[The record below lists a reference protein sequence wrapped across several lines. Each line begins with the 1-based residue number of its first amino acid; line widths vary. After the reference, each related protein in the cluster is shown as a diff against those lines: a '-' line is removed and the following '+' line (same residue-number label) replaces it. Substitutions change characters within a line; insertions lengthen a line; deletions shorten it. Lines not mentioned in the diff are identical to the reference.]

1 VAVANYVDSGD
12 GAGEGQ
18 PPVLPPRYRVRER
31 LGGGAQSQTFAVLDD
46 HDGVERVLKLFAPGA
61 EGQGTAVAE
70 FRSLESLI
78 HPSIVRVRDIGRT
91 PDGRLFVVTD
101 RVRGSALDRVTAL
114 ADDAERRTL
123 FTRVAAD
130 LASGL
135 AHLHARGLVHGDV
148 TPANVRLADAA
159 AGLPRAILIDF
170 GLAGPPRASGGG
182 ARGTLGYAAPEALT
196 GARTVATDLFGVG
209 ATLFEAW
216 TGTAPFGR
224 GLAAV
229 QRMLGGPAPAVS
241 TIRPGLGQGWARL
254 LERLLAAEP
263 GQRPTSARL
272 LLREIARLAEGA
284 DALEADLEP
293 PQPDGDPLAGLFVG
307 RRAQRDIIRRAL
319 ESMAE
324 RAPVTPVVALV
335 GAPGSGR
342 RTLFEAA
349 ARDMAVA
356 AAAEGT
362 AAPEIWRGD
371 LAALQRWLD
380 VVGGESDE
388 DPRRALEGRLA
399 RIARALEARAAER
412 PVCVYLDE
420 AEDAAAL
427 GRFIAGAPASAAALV
442 VLASSRPLDAPF
454 AVSLELPPFG
464 REEVLGLLA
473 PVLESPP
480 PASAVDAIATAAGG
494 NAAIAATLA
503 RRLIAGARAGAPATA
518 SLQAGA
524 DLDALLAA
532 GWAAL
537 SPDARRLI
545 VAALFVPAA
554 PAAMAGLDDEAAR
567 SAVGEARR
575 AGWLDSGA
583 DGGLVL
589 PGAAHR
595 RALLAAPP
603 DEGTRAVAAR
613 VLEGE
618 ALEAERRGE
627 ALLLVGRRADAAE
640 ELRREADRVTAAG
653 DTTRAAD
660 LLGRALAVA
669 PVALTFGQRITQA
682 TGLGAL
688 ARYGQAAEAVD
699 AARAIASTDE
709 EVATAEERAA
719 WLLARR
725 GELERARAALEEALA
740 RLPAGRGPERTLRAR
755 LGRLLVSA
763 GRYQEALATV
773 APLIESP
780 AQAAAADAAG
790 ALAVET
796 ALLGCAYQG
805 DLAGARRWLAELPPR
820 VGETRRAYLTGLL
833 AQLGGDAP
841 GARDAYRRAYELAAA
856 ADDIHTL
863 AAVALNLG
871 GLLIDEGLYGE
882 ALTAAARAVRELG
895 RLGAAAEL
903 VPALI
908 NSGNLFVSLGDL
920 AAARRA
926 LDRAAPLA
934 RASGAAA
941 AAATALFVEGDLA
954 RRSGDLDAA
963 SQRYAESRAGYLAA
977 GARGSAAAAAAA
989 QAEMLASRRD
999 LAAAARVLG
1008 EARDLA
1014 GADADPAL
1022 ARAEGVLAL
1031 AGVLPAG
1038 LSGAGPLAERLVG
1051 LARVAAAQ
1059 GRRPAAWRLA
1069 ALAGTLASRAG
1080 LPAGDSFDLAR
1091 RLFEEVRMAT
1101 PEHHHAAL
1109 ADDPETAWLSPA
1121 GGSLSGGAADGALAA
1136 RAQAAEARLR
1146 RLLRINKRLNSELRL
1161 PRLLEMILD
1170 TVIELT
1176 DAERGFLLL
1185 EGEDGELQI
1194 KVARNIDQQTLETEE
1209 LALSR
1214 SIARQAATGSE
1225 PVVTIDA
1232 AGDARFREAMSVS
1245 DLHLRSVL
1253 AVPLVIKGRPAGTI
1267 YVDHRLRKGAFDQD
1281 DVRLVLDF
1289 AEQAAIALENARLLA
1304 ELRRRERQVEALNR
1318 RLEAELAVR
1327 REEISGIK
1335 TELRENR
1342 EALAVRY
1349 DYRNI
1354 VGRTPRMLELFRLI
1368 DRITDTTLPVVIQGE
1383 SGTGKEL
1390 VARAIHANGPRRD
1403 RPFVGENCA
1412 AIPETLLESTLFGY
1426 VRGAFTGADH
1436 DTRGLFEVADGGT
1449 LFLDEVGEMSPGMQG
1464 KLLRVLQEGE
1474 IRRVGSERTRKVDV
1488 RIVAAT
1494 NRDLA
1499 RMVEE
1504 GKFRRDLFFRL
1515 NVAAISLPPLRDRR
1529 DDIPLMVEH
1538 FLAKIAARGGRP
1550 PKPIDAAAMARL
1562 LAYRWPGNVREL
1574 ENELTR
1580 AEALSGDRIA
1590 AADLSPRVGAAPDAG
1605 AMPME
1610 DADSVALKPRVER
1623 LERALIRE
1631 ALGRAGN
1638 NQTKAAELLGLSR
1651 FGLQKKLKRYNFTA

>member
-1 VAVANYVDSGD
+1 MAGVNLVDG
-12 GAGEGQ
+12 GGELGE
-18 PPVLPPRYRVRER
+18 PGLSPRYRVGDP
-31 LGGGAQSQTFAVLDD
+31 LGGGAQSRTFRVVDQ
-46 HDGVERVLKLFAPGA
+46 HDGVERVLKLFGPGSD
-61 EGQGTAVAE
+61 GQGTALAE
-70 FRSLESLI
+70 FRSLESLV
-78 HPSIVRVRDIGRT
+78 HPSVVRVRDIGRT
-91 PDGRLFVVTD
+91 ADGRLFIVTD
-101 RVRGSALDRVTAL
+101 LVRGSGLDQVA
-114 ADDAERRTL
+114 AIGDAAERRGL
-123 FTRVAAD
+123 FTRAAAD

-135 AHLHARGLVHGDV
+135 AHLHGRGVIHGDV
-148 TPANVRLADAA
+148 TPGNVRLAQVGDGPA
-159 AGLPRAILIDF
+159 RAILIDF
-170 GLAGPPRASGGG
+170 GLAGPPRAGGGG
-182 ARGTLGYAAPEALT
+182 ARGTLGYSAPEALT

-216 TGTAPFGR
+216 AGTPPFGR
-224 GLAAV
+224 GLLAA
-229 QRMLGGPAPAVS
+229 QRMLSGPAPLLS
-241 TIRPGLGQGWARL
+241 TIRPGLGEGWDRL
-254 LERLLAAEP
+254 LGRLLAAEP
-263 GQRPTSARL
+263 SERPASARL
-272 LLREIARLAEGA
+272 LLREIARLADDGR
-284 DALEADLEP
+284 ALDADLEV

-307 RRAQRDIIRRAL
+307 RRAERDALRRAL
-319 ESMAE
+319 ESLSDPPPAS
-324 RAPVTPVVALV
+324 PVVVLA

-349 ARDMAVA
+349 ARDVAVA
-356 AAAEGT
+356 AAAAGT
-362 AAPEIWRGD
+362 VAPEIWRGD
-371 LAALQRWLD
+371 LTRLQGWLAVPD
-380 VVGGESDE
+380 GQTEE

-399 RIARALEARAAER
+399 RIARAIEARAAQR
-412 PVCVYLDE
+412 PLCVYLDE
-420 AEDAAAL
+420 GEEAAAL
-427 GRFIAGAPASAAALV
+427 ARFMGGAPGSAAALV
-442 VLASSRPLDAPF
+442 VIAARGPLDAPF
-454 AVSLELPPFG
+454 AATIELPPFA
-464 REEVLGLLA
+464 RHEVLALLA
-473 PVLESPP
+473 PPLESEPP
-480 PASAVDAIATAAGG
+480 PAAVEAIARAAGG
-494 NAAIAATLA
+494 NATIAATLV
-503 RRLIAGARAGAPATA
+503 RRFIDNTRAGRPVTV
-518 SLQAGA
+518 SLQAGD

-537 SPDARRLI
+537 SPAARRLV
-545 VAALFVPAA
+545 VAAAFGV
-554 PAAMAGLDDEAAR
+554 AGFADEGA
-567 SAVGEARR
+567 SEARR
-575 AGWLDSGA
+575 AGWLDVGG
-583 DGGLVL
+583 DGRLAL

-595 RALLAAPP
+595 RAILGAPA
-603 DEGTRAVAAR
+603 DAETRAVAAR
-613 VLEGE
+613 LLAGGD
-618 ALEAERRGE
+618 LPAERRVD
-627 ALLLVGRRADAAE
+627 ALVLAGRPADAAG
-640 ELRREADRVTAAG
+640 ELRSQAGQAAAAG
-653 DTTRAAD
+653 DTTRAAG
-660 LLGRALAVA
+660 LLAQAEALA
-669 PVALTFGQRITQA
+669 PVVLSFDERIAQA

-688 ARYGQAAEAVD
+688 GRYDGAAEALA
-699 AARAIASTDE
+699 AARASAATDV
-709 EVATAEERAA
+709 EVATALERTA

-725 GELERARAALEEALA
+725 GELEKARATLEEC
-740 RLPAGRGPERTLRAR
+740 LPRFPVEHEPGRTLRAR
-755 LGRLLVSA
+755 LGRLLVTA
-763 GRYQEALATV
+763 GRYREAVAAV
-773 APLIESP
+773 APL
-780 AQAAAADAAG
+780 AQGLVGAADPAAAVAI
-790 ALAVET
+790 ET
-796 ALLGCAYQG
+796 ALLACAYQG
-805 DLAGARRWLAELPPR
+805 DLAGARRWLGALPAR
-820 VGETRRAYLTGLL
+820 LGETRRAYLSGLL
-833 AQLGGDAP
+833 AQLGGDSP
-841 GARDAYRRAYELAAA
+841 GARDAYRRAYELAAG

-895 RLGAAAEL
+895 RLGASAEL
-903 VPALI
+903 LPALV
-908 NSGNLFVSLGDL
+908 NSANLFVSLGDL
-920 AAARRA
+920 PAARRA

-941 AAATALFVEGDLA
+941 AAATASFVEGDLA
-954 RRSGDLDAA
+954 RRAGDPEGA
-963 SQRYAESRAGYLAA
+963 STRYAESRAGYYAA
-977 GARGSAAAAAAA
+977 GDPASASAAAAS
-989 QAEMLASRRD
+989 QAEVLAARRD
-999 LAAAARVLG
+999 LAAARRVLD
-1008 EARDLA
+1008 EARDLRGTA
-1014 GADADPAL
+1014 AETDATL

-1031 AGVLPAG
+1031 AGALPAG
-1038 LSGAGPLAERLVG
+1038 TAAGPASVGALVERLAG
-1051 LARVAAAQ
+1051 LARAAAGQ

-1069 ALAGTLASRAG
+1069 ALAGAVAARAG
-1080 LPAGDSFDLAR
+1080 LPAGDSFELAR

-1101 PEHHHAAL
+1101 PEHHRAAL
-1109 ADDPETAWLSPA
+1109 AEDPDTAWLSPA
-1121 GGSLSGGAADGALAA
+1121 AAPGDGVLAA

-1185 EGEDGELQI
+1185 EGDDRELQI
-1194 KVARNIDQQTLETEE
+1194 KVARNIDQRTLETDE

-1214 SIARQAATGSE
+1214 SIARQAATGGE

-1267 YVDHRLRKGAFDQD
+1267 YVDHRLRKGAFDQE

-1327 REEISGIK
+1327 REEISGIQ
-1335 TELRENR
+1335 TELRESR

-1354 VGRTPRMLELFRLI
+1354 VGRTPRMLDLFRLI

-1390 VARAIHANGPRRD
+1390 VARALHANGPRRD
-1403 RPFVGENCA
+1403 RAFVGENCA

-1449 LFLDEVGEMSPGMQG
+1449 LFLDEVGEMSPAMQG

-1515 NVAAISLPPLRDRR
+1515 NVAAIALPPLRDRR
-1529 DDIPLMVEH
+1529 DDIPLMIDH
-1538 FLAKIAARGGRP
+1538 FLAKIAARVGRP
-1550 PKPIDAAAMARL
+1550 PKPIEPAAMARL

-1574 ENELTR
+1574 ENEVTR
-1580 AEALSGDRIA
+1580 AEALSGERIG
-1590 AADLSPRVGAAPDAG
+1590 AADLSPRVGAAADAG
-1605 AMPME
+1605 VMPVE
-1610 DADSVALKPRVER
+1610 DADNVALKPRVER

-1638 NQTKAAELLGLSR
+1638 NQTKAAEMLGLSR
-1651 FGLQKKLKRYNFTA
+1651 FGLQKKLKRYNFAV

>member
-1 VAVANYVDSGD
+1 VAAANYVDGGGGD
-12 GAGEGQ
+12 GL
-18 PPVLPPRYRVRER
+18 PPLPPRYRVRER
-31 LGGGAQSQTFAVLDD
+31 LGGGAQSRTFAVVDD
-46 HDGVERVLKLFAPGA
+46 HDGVERVLKLFAPGS
-61 EGQGTAVAE
+61 EGQGTALAE

-91 PDGRLFVVTD
+91 ADGSLFIVTD
-101 RVRGSALDRVTAL
+101 RVHGSALDRVTAL
-114 ADDAERRTL
+114 AADDERRAL

-135 AHLHARGLVHGDV
+135 AHLHARGVLHGDV
-148 TPANVRLADAA
+148 TPANVRLADAP
-159 AGLPRAILIDF
+159 GSPDGPPRAILIDF
-170 GLAGPPRASGGG
+170 GLAGPARPGGGG

-196 GARTVATDLFGVG
+196 GTRTAATDLFGLG

-216 TGTAPFGR
+216 TGTPPFGR

-229 QRMLGGPAPAVS
+229 QRMLSGRAPAVS
-241 TIRPGLGQGWARL
+241 TIRAGLGKDWDRL
-254 LERLLAAEP
+254 LERLLAADPSE
-263 GQRPTSARL
+263 RPTSARL
-272 LLREIARLAEGA
+272 VLREIARLAGDERA
-284 DALEADLEP
+284 VEADLEA

-307 RRAQRDIIRRAL
+307 RRAQRDTIRRAL
-319 ESMAE
+319 ESLAE
-324 RAPVTPVVALV
+324 QAPAAAVMVLV

-349 ARDMAVA
+349 ARDVAVA

-371 LAALQRWLD
+371 LAALQRWLAVPPGD
-380 VVGGESDE
+380 EGE
-388 DPRRALEGRLA
+388 DPRRALEGRMA
-399 RIARALEARAAER
+399 RTARALETRAAAR
-412 PVCVYLDE
+412 PLCVYLDGDE
-420 AEDAAAL
+420 GGLAL
-427 GRFIAGAPASAAALV
+427 ARFIAGAPAPAAALV
-442 VLASSRPLDAPF
+442 VLAAGRPLDAPF
-454 AVSLELPPFG
+454 ATAVELPAFG
-464 REEVLGLLA
+464 REEVLGLLG
-473 PVLESPP
+473 PVLDSPP
-480 PASAVDAIATAAGG
+480 PPAIVDAITTAAGG
-494 NAAIAATLA
+494 NAAVAATLA
-503 RRLIAGARAGAPATA
+503 RRFIDSARAGRPATV

-537 SPDARRLI
+537 SPSARRFI
-545 VAALFVPAA
+545 VAVAFASGAA
-554 PAAMAGLDDEAAR
+554 AETAGLDDDDAR
-567 SAVGEARR
+567 RALGEARR
-575 AGWLDSGA
+575 AGWLETRA
-583 DGGLVL
+583 DGRLVL

-595 RALLAAPP
+595 RAMLAAPS
-603 DEGTRAVAAR
+603 DEAIRAVAAR
-613 VLEGE
+613 VLASGG
-618 ALEAERRGE
+618 L
-627 ALLLVGRRADAAE
+627 DA
-640 ELRREADRVTAAG
+640 ELRAEGLVLAGQPVEAVGELRQEAASAAAAG
-653 DTTRAAD
+653 DTTRAAG
-660 LLGRALAVA
+660 LLGRALALA
-669 PVALTFGQRITQA
+669 PVRLSFAERIAQA

-688 ARYGQAAEAVD
+688 GRYDEAAEALV
-699 AARAIASTDE
+699 AGRAVASTDE
-709 EVATAEERAA
+709 EVATTQERMA

-725 GELERARAALEEALA
+725 GELDRARATLEEALA
-740 RLPAGRGPERTLRAR
+740 TLPAAHEPGRALRAR
-755 LGRLLVSA
+755 LGRLLVTA
-763 GRYQEALATV
+763 GRYREAVATV
-773 APLIESP
+773 APLTDDP
-780 AQAAAADAAG
+780 AAPAG
-790 ALAVET
+790 AVAIET
-796 ALLGCAYQG
+796 ALLACAYQG
-805 DLAGARRWLAELPPR
+805 DLAGARHWLGQLPER
-820 VGETRRAYLTGLL
+820 VGETRHAYLTGLL
-833 AQLGGDAP
+833 AQFAGETVA
-841 GARDAYRRAYELAAA
+841 ARDAYRRAYELAAA
-856 ADDIHTL
+856 VDDIHTL

-895 RLGAAAEL
+895 RLGASAEL

-908 NSGNLFVSLGDL
+908 NSANLFVSLGDL

-941 AAATALFVEGDLA
+941 ASATAAFVEGDLA
-954 RRSGDLDAA
+954 RRAGDPEAA
-963 SQRYAESRAGYLAA
+963 SARYAESRAGYLVA
-977 GARGSAAAAAAA
+977 GDRASASAAASS
-989 QAEMLASRRD
+989 QAEV
-999 LAAAARVLG
+999 LAARQDPVVARRVLD
-1008 EARDLA
+1008 EARDLRGP
-1014 GADADPAL
+1014 GAEDDPAL
-1022 ARAEGVLAL
+1022 ARAQGVLAL
-1031 AGVLPAG
+1031 AGALPAG
-1038 LSGAGPLAERLVG
+1038 AAGPGELVSR
-1051 LARVAAAQ
+1051 LARLARSAADQ

-1069 ALAGTLASRAG
+1069 ALAGTLATRAG

-1091 RLFEEVRMAT
+1091 RLYEEVRMAT
-1101 PEHHHAAL
+1101 PEHHRGAL
-1109 ADDPETAWLSPA
+1109 AEDPETAWLSP
-1121 GGSLSGGAADGALAA
+1121 GAAQGEGGLAA
-1136 RAQAAEARLR
+1136 RAQAAEGRLR

-1185 EGEDGELQI
+1185 EGDDHELQI
-1194 KVARNIDQQTLETEE
+1194 KAARNIDQQTLETEE

-1214 SIARQAATGSE
+1214 SIARQAATGGE
-1225 PVVTIDA
+1225 PVITIDA

-1253 AVPLVIKGRPAGTI
+1253 AVPLVVKGRPAGTI
-1267 YVDHRLRKGAFDQD
+1267 YVDHRLRKGAFDQE

-1318 RLEAELAVR
+1318 RLEAELVVR

-1515 NVAAISLPPLRDRR
+1515 NVAAIALPALRDRR

-1538 FLAKIAARGGRP
+1538 FLTKIGARAGRP
-1550 PKPIDAAAMARL
+1550 PKSIEPAAIARL

-1580 AEALSGDRIA
+1580 AEALSGERITA
-1590 AADLSPRVGAAPDAG
+1590 SDLSPRVGSAPDAG
-1605 AMPME
+1605 VLAVE
-1610 DADSVALKPRVER
+1610 DTDSVVLKPRVER

-1651 FGLQKKLKRYNFTA
+1651 FGLQKKLKRYNFAV